1 MFRLLSR
8 LFFICMLASAAAL
21 AQSAPPQSPS
31 NTSAPLPP
39 TQVAH
44 PENVRPDTVVVEVQG
59 LCTPLGNGTVRQTPC
74 VTQFTRDQFSAMV
87 DAINVPMTTTAAQRT
102 FAESYIQLL
111 TLADAAEKAG
121 IEKDP
126 RFIELMKIVRVRSL
140 ADAYRHFLED
150 KANNPAP
157 AELEAFYKQN
167 TARYEQIKVEK
178 VIIPPVNRSHPPMS
192 QAELAKKTK
201 DMADKIRER
210 AVKGEDMGILQAD
223 VYKELGLPSAPNVDL
238 GARRRGTFTPNLE
251 TELFTLK
258 PGEVTKVET
267 ESIGLTIYRLRSHDF
282 PTIDS
287 IRTELLRDMRQQY
300 VGNAI
305 KAAEVNVHS
314 NLNLDYFVPFA
325 AYKGPVPT
333 HPSRT
338 TPPGQISPAPGTT
351 QAPAASPAAVATP
364 KN

>member
-1 MFRLLSR
+1 MFRLL
-8 LFFICMLASAAAL
+8 FICMLASASAL
-21 AQSAPPQSPS
+21 AQSAPSP
-31 NTSAPLPP
+31 APPNASVPP
-39 TQVAH
+39 TPPQQVSH
-44 PENVRPDTVVVEVQG
+44 PENIRPDTVVVEVQG
-59 LCTPLGNGTVRQTPC
+59 LCTPMGNGTVKQTPC
-74 VTQFTRDQFSAMV
+74 VTQFTRDEFSAMV
-87 DAINVPMTTTAAQRT
+87 DAINVPMPTTAAQRT

-150 KANNPAP
+150 KANNPTP

-167 TARYEQIKVEK
+167 IAKYEQIKVEK
-178 VIIPPVNRSHPPMS
+178 VIIPPVNRSHPPLS

-201 DMADKIRER
+201 DIADKIRER

-238 GARRRGTFTPNLE
+238 GARRRGTFTANLE
-251 TELFTLK
+251 AELFALK

-267 ESIGLTIYRLRSHDF
+267 ESVGLTIYRLRSHDF
-282 PTIDS
+282 PTVDS

-305 KAAEVNVHS
+305 KAAEANVHS
-314 NLNLDYFVPFA
+314 NLNLDYFVPYT

-333 HPSRT
+333 HPSRALA
-338 TPPGQISPAPGTT
+338 PGQIPQPPGTT
-351 QAPAASPAAVATP
+351 QAPAANPSAVATP

>member
-1 MFRLLSR
+1 MFR
-8 LFFICMLASAAAL
+8 LFFICMLASVCAT
-21 AQSAPPQSPS
+21 AQSAPPQPSS
-31 NTSAPLPP
+31 NTSAPLPA
-39 TQVAH
+39 TQAAH
-44 PENVRPDTVVVEVQG
+44 PENVRPDTIVVEVQG
-59 LCTPLGNGTVRQTPC
+59 LCTPLGTGTIKQTPC
-74 VTQFTRDQFSAMV
+74 ITQFTRDQFSAMV

-150 KANNPAP
+150 KANNPTP
-157 AELEAFYKQN
+157 DELEAFYKQN
-167 TARYEQIKVEK
+167 AAKYEQIKVEK

-192 QAELAKKTK
+192 QAEVAKKTK
-201 DMADKIRER
+201 EIADKIRER
-210 AVKGEDMGILQAD
+210 AVKGEDMGILQND

-267 ESIGLTIYRLRSHDF
+267 ESAGLTIYRLRSHDF
-282 PTIDS
+282 PTLDS
-287 IRTELLRDMRQQY
+287 IRTEVLRDMRQQY

-305 KAAEVNVHS
+305 KSAEANVHS

-333 HPSRT
+333 RPSRAT
-338 TPPGQISPAPGTT
+338 APGQIPP
-351 QAPAASPAAVATP
+351 APAASPSAVATP
-364 KN
+364 KK